1 MAQYLPIL
9 ALAILASLFAAISF
23 VASRLLAPRNPT
35 AAKSAPYECGI
46 ESGREPP
53 ERFPVTFY
61 LIAMIFIVFD
71 IEVIFFFPWAI
82 VHKELG
88 FFGLAAILMFAALV
102 FESFV
107 YLIGNGALEWGP
119 AKRLRSNPMVDPGR
133 TMGTTIR
140 RVGTEGRA
148 PLASDEAA

>member
-9 ALAILASLFAAISF
+9 VLAVLATLFAALSF
-23 VASRLLAPRNPT
+23 AASRLLAPRNPT
-35 AAKSAPYECGI
+35 AAKAAPYECGI
-46 ESGREPP
+46 EAGREPP
-53 ERFPVTFY
+53 ERFGVTFF

-71 IEVIFFFPWAI
+71 IEIVFFLPWAI

-88 FFGLAAILMFAALV
+88 FFGLAAIALFAALV

-119 AKRLRSNPMVDPGR
+119 ARRLRANPMVDPQR
-133 TMGTTIR
+133 TTTSTVR
-140 RVGTEGRA
+140 RVGTEGRE
-148 PLASDEAA
+148 PHSGEAA